1 MIDKIWRKIM
11 RAINIMWDTDNNV
24 ELLKQ
29 LPAEMEI
36 PKTIINIDE
45 ISDYL
50 SDKIGFCHNGFVL
63 VE

>member
-1 MIDKIWRKIM
+1 MK
-11 RAINIMWDTDNNV
+11 AINIMWDTDNNV

-36 PKTIINIDE
+36 PKSIINIDE

-50 SDKIGFCHNGFVL
+50 SDKIGFCHNGFSL